1 MRVFALA
8 ASVAAALLMLSAP
21 LATTGHAQTQAQTP
35 APPADEDFTPSH
47 LRAAQ
52 EVVNL
57 TRSDLPFDD
66 ILPRLA
72 DQTRTIFTRSN
83 PAYTAEIEATVLDVA
98 IAMAPRR
105 LELSRTIQLIWA
117 RRFNE
122 QELLDLAEFFRSPL
136 GAKFTEASPVIA
148 TLSVGAARQWEEQ
161 MAEQMVSETRAKLRE
176 QGFAL

>member
-21 LATTGHAQTQAQTP
+21 LATTGHAQDQAQTP
-35 APPADEDFTPSH
+35 TPADEDFTASH

-98 IAMAPRR
+98 ITMAPRR

-117 RRFNE
+117 RRFSE
-122 QELLDLAEFFRSPL
+122 RELVDLAEFFRSPL
-136 GAKFTEASPVIA
+136 GAKFTQASPVIA

-161 MAEQMVSETRAKLRE
+161 MAELMVSETREKLRE